1 MLSANFWLIV
11 LSLHTG
17 PKVRTASP
25 ADIGFS
31 FALLCIL
38 GNAHTP
44 SSSLLQP
51 FVAQIYLIAEL
62 EHKLFWFKMDRA

>member
-25 ADIGFS
+25 AARGTCVAVFS
-31 FALLCIL
+31 SFLL
-38 GNAHTP
+38 GNETDLEGGKC
-44 SSSLLQP
+44 SF
-51 FVAQIYLIAEL
+51 FV
-62 EHKLFWFKMDRA
+62 